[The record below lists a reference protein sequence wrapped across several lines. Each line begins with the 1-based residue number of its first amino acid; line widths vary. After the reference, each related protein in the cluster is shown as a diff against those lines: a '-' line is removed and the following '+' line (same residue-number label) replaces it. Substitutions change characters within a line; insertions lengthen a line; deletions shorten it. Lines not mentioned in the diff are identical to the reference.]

1 MKNFF
6 CHDNIEKKRVTGFQL
21 KLEVVQEIKR
31 DKNFTIEICGGR
43 GGKSQR
49 NFSLSIVKM
58 SIDLVNLTGLLAPF
72 ES

>member
-21 KLEVVQEIKR
+21 KLEVQEIKR

-43 GGKSQR
+43 GANPNGISHYQ
-49 NFSLSIVKM
+49 L
-58 SIDLVNLTGLLAPF
+58 
-72 ES
+72 